1 MTMEH
6 FIVLSII
13 GMGIVGIL
21 NCYIAY
27 LSLRLLSLTK
37 AILQETIT
45 IRNDTKSIL
54 AETIIIRKDTERIKV
69 ENILIR
75 QISEQVRDKL

>member
-21 NCYIAY
+21 NLYIAY
-27 LSLRLLSLTK
+27 ISYR
-37 AILQETIT
+37 ILKYTADILGETIT
-45 IRNDTKSIL
+45 IRNDTKNIL
-54 AETIIIRKDTERIKV
+54 AETIIIRKDTERIKD
-69 ENILIR
+69 ENIRIR
-75 QISEQVRDKL
+75 EISEEVRDKL

>member
-1 MTMEH
+1 MTMES
-6 FIVLSII
+6 FLIISVI
-13 GMGIVGIL
+13 GMGILGVL
-21 NCYIAY
+21 NLYIAY
-27 LSLRLLSLTK
+27 ISCRLLSLTN

-54 AETIIIRKDTERIKV
+54 AETIIIRKDTVRIKA

-75 QISEQVRDKL
+75 KISEQVRDKL